1 MRHLFRKPLFVFVVL
16 SVVIAT
22 PLFLLPINVFQGEIV
37 YHSGI
42 STIVEPRPLSLH
54 FVSGLEYYG
63 EEIKGVQDYYL
74 TARGWM
80 LALIF
85 IIGIP
90 ALFAYRVHLKREV

>member
-1 MRHLFRKPLFVFVVL
+1 MRRLFRKPLFVFILL
-16 SVVIAT
+16 SVAIAT
-22 PLFLLPINVFQGEIV
+22 PLLLLPINVFQGEIV

-42 STIVEPRPLSLH
+42 STLVEPRPLSLY

-63 EEIKGVQDYYL
+63 EELKGVQNYYL

-80 LALIF
+80 LAFIF

-90 ALFAYRVHLKREV
+90 ALVAYRVYLKRQA

>member
-1 MRHLFRKPLFVFVVL
+1 MRRLFRKPLFVFILL
-16 SVVIAT
+16 SVAIAA
-22 PLFLLPINVFQGEIV
+22 PLLLLPINVFQGEIV

-42 STIVEPRPLSLH
+42 STLVEPRPLSLY

-63 EEIKGVQDYYL
+63 EELKGVQNYYL

-80 LALIF
+80 LAFIF

-90 ALFAYRVHLKREV
+90 AMVAYRVYLKRQA

>member
-1 MRHLFRKPLFVFVVL
+1 MRQFLQKPFFVFITL
-16 SVVIAT
+16 SLLIAA

-63 EEIKGVQDYYL
+63 ENLKGVQDYYL
-74 TARGWM
+74 TARGWI
-80 LALIF
+80 LAFIF
-85 IIGIP
+85 IVGIP
-90 ALFAYRVHLKREV
+90 ALVAYRMYLKRQA